1 MVDCEGTSQPAD
13 EQGCTYSLT
22 YWCCLCHGVLLE
34 PLKALTAQEVRRAL
48 ARCIFRSGVLPK
60 LIRSDRG
67 PEFKNALIAEF
78 LALVSTRHRVGFPW
92 RPTDQAGVER
102 VHQEMQKILGIIIL
116 DVLKAVPSFWSE
128 ALVVVE
134 FIIYNTP
141 GPHGYTPRD
150 IDRRWSVASPLEAEL
165 LPFEVLEFEPVSE
178 YVERLFA
185 EYAKNSTYHRGTF
198 LENFGKES
206 RTRKQVPPT

>member
-1 MVDCEGTSQPAD
+1 MSEDVKNWVKQCLTCIRFRQRPTRQETGPVKPTHLHPWQEIMVDCEGTSQPAD

-34 PLKALTAQEVRRAL
+34 PLRALTAQEVRRAL

-92 RPTDQAGVER
+92 RPTDQSGVER

-134 FIIYNTP
+134 FVIYNTP
-141 GPHGYTPRD
+141 GPHGHTP
-150 IDRRWSVASPLEAEL
+150 
-165 LPFEVLEFEPVSE
+165 
-178 YVERLFA
+178 
-185 EYAKNSTYHRGTF
+185 
-198 LENFGKES
+198 
-206 RTRKQVPPT
+206 

>member
-1 MVDCEGTSQPAD
+1 M
-13 EQGCTYSLT
+13 
-22 YWCCLCHGVLLE
+22 
-34 PLKALTAQEVRRAL
+34 

-134 FIIYNTP
+134 FVIYNTP

-150 IDRRWSVASPLEAEL
+150 IDRRWSLGAPLEHDLE
-165 LPFEVLEFEPVSE
+165 PFEVMDFEPLSDHVRSI
-178 YVERLFA
+178 FA
-185 EYAKNSTYHRGTF
+185 QYKQIRNIV
-198 LENFGKES
+198 LEHYRKSSSKRAALANRFRRD
-206 RTRKQVPPT
+206 RTIVKGMKLSLIHI